1 MFPYPMIRMQCFTLV
16 KKILLI
22 YLLLIVCSNTC
33 FSQYKTENVVIVTMD
48 GMRWQEVFTGAD
60 SALLFNKAYTRDING
75 TAEKFW
81 DTCTNKRREMLFPFV
96 WSVIAKQ
103 GQLHGNRNA
112 GSLVNVANPYR
123 FSYPGYNEIFTG
135 YPDTAVDSNDK
146 IINKNINVL
155 EFINQQEG
163 YKGKV
168 AVFSTWDVFP
178 YILNKWRS
186 GIYMNSNDDLI
197 DSTTDH
203 SGLINDIQTLSSKP
217 IDVRLDVLTYIGARE
232 YLKVKCPKVLCI
244 GFDETDDFAHK
255 GDYEQYLKSA
265 HSQDAMIADLWHTLQ
280 SLPQYKDKT
289 TLIITC
295 DHGRGDKIK
304 DNWTDHGDEIMESGE
319 IWMAAIGPDMP
330 VTGEV
335 KQPEQIYQKQ
345 LAPTIAKLIGF
356 DFINTQSAN
365 APIAGLLKL
374 LSTVPADLTVRAN

>member
-1 MFPYPMIRMQCFTLV
+1 MIQLFTVAKKTLLV
-16 KKILLI
+16 FLLFI
-22 YLLLIVCSNTC
+22 GCSNTC

-60 SALLFNKAYTRDING
+60 SALLYNNSYTRDING

-81 DTCTNKRREMLFPFV
+81 DTCSNKRREMLFPFI

-112 GSLVNVANPYR
+112 GSLVNVSNPYR

-135 YPDTAVDSNDK
+135 YPDTAVNSNDK
-146 IINKNINVL
+146 IINKNRNVL
-155 EFINQQEG
+155 EFINQQQG
-163 YKGKV
+163 YTGKV

-203 SGLINDIQTLSSKP
+203 SGLLNDIQTLSSKP

-232 YLKVKCPKVLCI
+232 YLKVKSPKVLCI

-345 LAPTIAKLIGF
+345 LAPTIAKLVGF
-356 DFINTQSAN
+356 DFINTQSVN
-365 APIAGLLKL
+365 APIARLLKP
-374 LSTVPADLTVRAN
+374 LSTVPADLTVRAY